1 MKEVQEDEYESDHV
15 SSAWNGTCFH
25 TSMAPLKLRDGNTYT
40 LMYTYI
46 HREIRTS
53 YTTVTKK
60 NQVIYEEEQFSVKLI
75 GFHDVTLGIMF
86 TTDR

>member
-1 MKEVQEDEYESDHV
+1 M

-25 TSMAPLKLRDGNTYT
+25 TIMAPLKLRDVQHVHI
-40 LMYTYI
+40 YI
-46 HREIRTS
+46 HTERKKRGRYTS

-60 NQVIYEEEQFSVKLI
+60 NQVICEEQFSVKLI

>member
-1 MKEVQEDEYESDHV
+1 MKEIQEDEYENDYV

-25 TSMAPLKLRDGNTYT
+25 IVAPLKLRDVQHVHFI
-40 LMYTYI
+40 YTYI
-46 HREIRTS
+46 HRVRKRDTS
-53 YTTVTKK
+53 YTTGK
-60 NQVIYEEEQFSVKLI
+60 NQVIYEEQFSVKLI